1 MTDLILAAGPHL
13 PKLNAELNE
22 LVVKRRLGRKRR
34 RSTMHEM
41 PAADD
46 VSGAARQQTARVA
59 QQAAGAIWSLVR
71 ASVGKTGEGDEGEA
85 LLTIANKLRSEPRAL
100 FTLQP
105 VEDVFKKVL
114 GDNHAATA
122 FRVCAMCRTVGCL
135 ACRGTTNVAAPA
147 ATPAV

>member
-1 MTDLILAAGPHL
+1 M
-13 PKLNAELNE
+13 
-22 LVVKRRLGRKRR
+22 KRRLGRKRR
-34 RSTMHEM
+34 RSTLHEM

-71 ASVGKTGEGDEGEA
+71 ASVGKTDDEGEA

-100 FTLQP
+100 FTLQA

-114 GDNHAATA
+114 GDDHAATA
-122 FRVCAMCRTVGCL
+122 IRVCAMCRTVGCL
-135 ACRGTTNVAAPA
+135 ACRRGQ
-147 ATPAV
+147 